1 MLLNALVH
9 REYMG
14 SNIQMRMYDDKF
26 CIWNEGS
33 LPEGLSSESLKQQHP
48 SRPRNPI
55 IADVCFKGGYIDA
68 WGRGIMKIL
77 NACKEAGLPEPE
89 IKEKDGGLW
98 VTLFKDRYI
107 EEQLSKMGLN
117 ERQIKAVLYVKEK
130 GKIINSQYQKLCQI
144 SKPTATRDLQE
155 LESRNVFINK
165 GTKGSSSAYELR

>member
-1 MLLNALVH
+1 
-9 REYMG
+9 
-14 SNIQMRMYDDKF
+14 
-26 CIWNEGS
+26 
-33 LPEGLSSESLKQQHP
+33 
-48 SRPRNPI
+48 
-55 IADVCFKGGYIDA
+55 
-68 WGRGIMKIL
+68 MKIL

-130 GKIINSQYQKLCQI
+130 GKITNSQYQKLCQI